1 MRSTMIMIPIS
12 SSSEQNYYDFYNTT
26 PNIIIDDMH
35 A

>member
-12 SSSEQNYYDFYNTT
+12 SSSEQNFYNTT